1 MSRIAT
7 LVSCFLLVLVVV
19 VAGGG
24 LAHAADA
31 SDPLKSRTVERA
43 YADVRVDLQNA
54 IINQGLTIDY
64 TGRLGE
70 MLKRTAKDVGA
81 SGDLY
86 LNAEYFTFC
95 SSVLSRRMMDADAGN
110 VGLCPYMFFLY
121 ERVGSEGKVTVGYKE
136 MPMRGD
142 AGSQAALTEINTL
155 LKKILDEATE

>member
-1 MSRIAT
+1 MFRIASVFLGVALGLVT
-7 LVSCFLLVLVVV
+7 LA
-19 VAGGG
+19 AGGG
-24 LAHAADA
+24 MAQAADA
-31 SDPLKSRTVERA
+31 IDPLKTRTVERS
-43 YADVRVDLQNA
+43 YADMRIDLQNA
-54 IINQGLTIDY
+54 IINQGLAIDY
-64 TGRLGE
+64 NGRLGD

-95 SSVLSRRMMDADAGN
+95 SSLLSRRMMDADPAN

-121 ERVGSEGKVTVGYKE
+121 ERVGGEGKVTVGYKE